1 MIVNDLE
8 SIEIISFLFNK
19 SIVHLLSIV
28 RSSNSVRKHPDFVK
42 ILYAGFG
49 EEKKSANKR
58 HFYLWENPVLL
69 CLKTLHEM
77 YLLSENNFPIR
88 ITQTKHYFPFFH
100 SFFLFNFFL

>member
-28 RSSNSVRKHPDFVK
+28 RFSNSVRKHPDFVK

-49 EEKKSANKR
+49 EEKKKCQQKAFLPVGKSS
-58 HFYLWENPVLL
+58 FIMFEN
-69 CLKTLHEM
+69 
-77 YLLSENNFPIR
+77 S
-88 ITQTKHYFPFFH
+88 
-100 SFFLFNFFL
+100 S